1 MPVAVDSE
9 RGFFRAAHRRLSEAL
24 SAQQVDEFAALGS
37 DEQRFQWLWDQRLA
51 HETPCSFTELGKDLE
66 QAKQFKDDGNKAFQ
80 KEDYATAVRLYTKS
94 ILHMPV
100 DSGDLSVVH
109 ANRSAALYHRGQY
122 HLALQDIEQ
131 ALELGYPKHL
141 LYKVYDRQAR
151 CLLALKQHLSA
162 KDTFQRTISALDD
175 SPLTLERRRKWQM
188 DVQIMVSMFTKFKDI
203 RDEPLSPAQ
212 IGQPKAPPA
221 PGRLLRG
228 PHPRQRAHG
237 RGLVSAALRFHEAL
251 DEEVGRH
258 VTTDD
263 DVKAGDLLL
272 TERPAVA
279 VLLQERALTHC
290 FECFR
295 RLRAPVAC
303 PRCSAVLFCSAAC
316 RTQAERTHHAVECSV
331 LPLLWASGASITC
344 LMALRAIAQLP
355 KGAAPP
361 ASVMSLVT
369 HTARRQTEDLLHR
382 AHMAVFLARCL
393 QAAGHAGEGDEVLR
407 TGGRLLTL
415 LQLLQFNVHEVSE
428 LELKVPPPR
437 GYDSATSNFVGAAL
451 YPTLALFNHSCD
463 PGVVRY
469 FNGTTVV
476 VHAARG
482 LRAGQP
488 VCENYGFCYSNRPRQ
503 ERLDALQRQ
512 YWFRC
517 CCQACEEDWPLL
529 RDMENDT
536 GVMRFRC
543 DPGGASTARCSNVII
558 VPTDTTNFMV
568 QCSACKQHTNI
579 LKGLKALQD
588 TDSMLKIAQ
597 SLLSE
602 GNLTDALDR
611 FLKILSLLEDTLV
624 PPFKDYTLCQDK
636 IRMCMVALGED
647 VIVSGTS

>member
-1 MPVAVDSE
+1 MMMMMPPQAPRPGGVPPLLCRAVLL
-9 RGFFRAAHRRLSEAL
+9 RGMQDAGRAHPPRRRVQRAA
-24 SAQQVDEFAALGS
+24 AALG
-37 DEQRFQWLWDQRLA
+37 F
-51 HETPCSFTELGKDLE
+51 G
-66 QAKQFKDDGNKAFQ
+66 G
-80 KEDYATAVRLYTKS
+80 
-94 ILHMPV
+94 LH
-100 DSGDLSVVH
+100 H
-109 ANRSAALYHRGQY
+109 
-122 HLALQDIEQ
+122 
-131 ALELGYPKHL
+131 
-141 LYKVYDRQAR
+141 
-151 CLLALKQHLSA
+151 
-162 KDTFQRTISALDD
+162 
-175 SPLTLERRRKWQM
+175 
-188 DVQIMVSMFTKFKDI
+188 
-203 RDEPLSPAQ
+203 
-212 IGQPKAPPA
+212 
-221 PGRLLRG
+221 
-228 PHPRQRAHG
+228 
-237 RGLVSAALRFHEAL
+237 
-251 DEEVGRH
+251 
-258 VTTDD
+258 
-263 DVKAGDLLL
+263 
-272 TERPAVA
+272 
-279 VLLQERALTHC
+279 
-290 FECFR
+290 
-295 RLRAPVAC
+295 
-303 PRCSAVLFCSAAC
+303 
-316 RTQAERTHHAVECSV
+316 
-331 LPLLWASGASITC
+331 
-344 LMALRAIAQLP
+344 
-355 KGAAPP
+355 AAPP

-512 YWFRC
+512 YWFRSVSCSFAKGHRRPGAGPDSPVLCCRC

>member
-1 MPVAVDSE
+1 M
-9 RGFFRAAHRRLSEAL
+9 LI
-24 SAQQVDEFAALGS
+24 LGAS
-37 DEQRFQWLWDQRLA
+37 RK
-51 HETPCSFTELGKDLE
+51 TPCSFTELGKDLE

-94 ILHMPV
+94 ILHMPVVHNAGLHWYPLVDRAV

-295 RLRAPVAC
+295 RY
-303 PRCSAVLFCSAAC
+303 CSGGPSRIGAVRS
-316 RTQAERTHHAVECSV
+316 R
-331 LPLLWASGASITC
+331 
-344 LMALRAIAQLP
+344 
-355 KGAAPP
+355 
-361 ASVMSLVT
+361 
-369 HTARRQTEDLLHR
+369 
-382 AHMAVFLARCL
+382 
-393 QAAGHAGEGDEVLR
+393 
-407 TGGRLLTL
+407 
-415 LQLLQFNVHEVSE
+415 
-428 LELKVPPPR
+428 
-437 GYDSATSNFVGAAL
+437 
-451 YPTLALFNHSCD
+451 
-463 PGVVRY
+463 
-469 FNGTTVV
+469 
-476 VHAARG
+476 
-482 LRAGQP
+482 
-488 VCENYGFCYSNRPRQ
+488 
-503 ERLDALQRQ
+503 
-512 YWFRC
+512 
-517 CCQACEEDWPLL
+517 
-529 RDMENDT
+529 
-536 GVMRFRC
+536 
-543 DPGGASTARCSNVII
+543 
-558 VPTDTTNFMV
+558 
-568 QCSACKQHTNI
+568 
-579 LKGLKALQD
+579 
-588 TDSMLKIAQ
+588 
-597 SLLSE
+597 
-602 GNLTDALDR
+602 
-611 FLKILSLLEDTLV
+611 
-624 PPFKDYTLCQDK
+624 
-636 IRMCMVALGED
+636 
-647 VIVSGTS
+647 